1 MINNQEYNIEDEVL
15 NDESFKLSAY
25 DYLTCENI
33 FFNQITQLINFE
45 AILINIKEN
54 KNLIKKSKYNITHN
68 IQKENTDKQIIELI
82 THTQKNI
89 FAILNYLDKENL
101 KDKNK
106 ILDKLQQKYSFINF
120 NYETSF
126 ITFAYMGCYNLF
138 QHLSINNK
146 TLDNIAIN
154 TLKRLPQEVKF
165 LIIATDFYKKQRK
178 KNISNNF
185 IISSINQILKV
196 LPGLSLEEQQQIIE
210 NTKIIFNKFVLD
222 KKENQT
228 FLSVIKPEILKNNDF
243 LKTYVEKIEISK
255 NLDSLIIE
263 KAPFIIKI

>member
-1 MINNQEYNIEDEVL
+1 MINNLIYNIEDEVL

-45 AILINIKEN
+45 AILISIKEN
-54 KNLIKKSKYNITHN
+54 KNLIKESKYNITHN

-82 THTQKNI
+82 IHTQKNI

-101 KDKNK
+101 IDKNK

-120 NYETSF
+120 NYEISF

-146 TLDNIAIN
+146 TLNNIAI
-154 TLKRLPQEVKF
+154 TLKRLPQEIKF

-178 KNISNNF
+178 KNISNKF

-196 LPGLSLEEQQQIIE
+196 LPVLSLEEQQQIIE
-210 NTKIIFNKFVLD
+210 DTKIIFNKFVLD

-228 FLSVIKPEILKNNDF
+228 FLSVIQPEILKNNDF
-243 LKTYVEKIEISK
+243 LKTYVEKIEIYQK
-255 NLDSLIIE
+255 LDNLTIE
-263 KAPFIIKI
+263 KSPSIIKI

>member
-1 MINNQEYNIEDEVL
+1 MINNLIYNIEDEVL

-45 AILINIKEN
+45 AILISIKEN
-54 KNLIKKSKYNITHN
+54 KNLIKESKYNITHN

-82 THTQKNI
+82 IHTQKNI

-101 KDKNK
+101 IDKNK

-120 NYETSF
+120 NYEISF

-146 TLDNIAIN
+146 TLNNIAI
-154 TLKRLPQEVKF
+154 TLKRLPQEIKF

-178 KNISNNF
+178 KNISNKF

-196 LPGLSLEEQQQIIE
+196 LPVLSLEEQQQIIE
-210 NTKIIFNKFVLD
+210 DTKIIFNKFVLD

-228 FLSVIKPEILKNNDF
+228 FLSVIQPEILKNNDF
-243 LKTYVEKIEISK
+243 LKTYVEKIEISQ
-255 NLDSLIIE
+255 NLDIIE
-263 KAPFIIKI
+263 KSPSIIKI